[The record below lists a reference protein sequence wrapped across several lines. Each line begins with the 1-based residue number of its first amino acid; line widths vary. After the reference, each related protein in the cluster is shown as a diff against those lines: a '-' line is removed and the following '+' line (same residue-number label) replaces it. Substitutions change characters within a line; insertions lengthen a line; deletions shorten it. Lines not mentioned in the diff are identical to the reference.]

1 MTTTYTPLLG
11 LALPS
16 TGDLSGTWG
25 ATVNASITE
34 LLDSAIAGA
43 ATKDVTSGNWTL
55 TATGGGVANEARMAA
70 LIVTGTPGVTR
81 NIIAPASSKAYYII
95 NQSNAAVVIK
105 GASTTGISTAA
116 GKTNLVVWNGSDFVE
131 IYPPS
136 PTLVAPALGTPV
148 SGTLTNCTGL
158 PLATGVSGS
167 LPVASGGT
175 GVTTS
180 TGSGANV
187 LSTSPTLV
195 TPILGTPTSGVLS
208 NCTGYA
214 YASLAGTVPTWNQN
228 TTGNAATSTAT
239 SGIITSSSAVA
250 ISNTAPTAGQTLIA
264 SSGTAASWQ
273 TPTVPSTF
281 TNDIT
286 VNSVTVGQGNNAS
299 LSGTAFGTTALSSI
313 INGTQN
319 TAVGFEALK
328 VATAAESNTAV
339 GYKALAAT
347 TLAAGSG
354 NTALGC
360 NTLSLN
366 TTGSNNTA
374 IGHNALSA
382 TGVLTTVYN
391 VGIGANV
398 QLSSV
403 SISNEVNIYNGSVT
417 ARFQGAASAWSFVS
431 DERDKTNIVD
441 LTLGLNFISQL
452 KPRVFEWNLRHTD
465 VDKGKPSA
473 GFIAQEVLAVM
484 QSENAMYTNLVD
496 TNDPEQ
502 YTFAA
507 PNLIPVLVK
516 AIQELTD
523 KVALLEGKLN
533 EQTT

>member
-1 MTTTYTPLLG
+1 MPFNGSGTYTLPAGNPVVTNTPISSTTTNNTNNDIANALTNCLTRDGQSSPTSAIPMSNQKLTGLAKGTIAGDAMRFEQTAQIDETTGENSNIKSITGLTTPLSASQG
-11 LALPS
+11 
-16 TGDLSGTWG
+16 GSG
-25 ATVNASITE
+25 AS
-34 LLDSAIAGA
+34 S
-43 ATKDVTSGNWTL
+43 
-55 TATGGGVANEARMAA
+55 ATGTGSNVLSNSPS
-70 LIVTGTPGVTR
+70 LVT
-81 NIIAPASSKAYYII
+81 
-95 NQSNAAVVIK
+95 
-105 GASTTGISTAA
+105 
-116 GKTNLVVWNGSDFVE
+116 
-131 IYPPS
+131 
-136 PTLVAPALGTPV
+136 PALGTPA
-148 SGTLTNCTGL
+148 SGVLTNCTGL
-158 PLATGVSGS
+158 PLTTGITGQ
-167 LPVASGGT
+167 LPVANGGT

-180 TGSGANV
+180 TGSGSNV

-195 TPILGTPTSGVLS
+195 TPLLGTPTSGVLT
-208 NCTGYA
+208 NCTGYI
-214 YASLAGTVPTWNQN
+214 YANLTGTVPTWNQN
-228 TTGNAATSTAT
+228 TTGTAAISTVTNGLSTSGSPVIINASSPPTVGQALIATSAT
-239 SGIITSSSAVA
+239 VA
-250 ISNTAPTAGQTLIA
+250 T
-264 SSGTAASWQ
+264 WQ
-273 TPTVPSTF
+273 TIATPSTF

-299 LSGTAFGTTALSSI
+299 LSGTAFGITALSSI

-328 VATAAESNTAV
+328 VATAAASNTAV

-382 TGVLTTVYN
+382 TGVLTTIYN

-431 DERDKTNIVD
+431 DERDKTNVVD

-465 VDKGKPSA
+465 VDKGKLSS
-473 GFIAQEVLAVM
+473 GFIAQEVLAIM

-502 YTFAA
+502 YTFSA

-523 KVALLEGKLN
+523 KVTALEARIV
-533 EQTT
+533 